1 VGLKAHET
9 VFYFAIINPIRDH
22 NYLYMQYL
30 HLKQRRTTPEHNI
43 GIPHLCSNIFACALG
58 VSDQTPNTKLTV
70 INQHNV

>member
-1 VGLKAHET
+1 
-9 VFYFAIINPIRDH
+9 
-22 NYLYMQYL
+22 MQYL
-30 HLKQRRTTPEHNI
+30 HLKQRRTTPEHTI